1 MKKSLLSFLRS
12 NPKLLNSIILLT
24 CWSQIHAHAN
34 SYYFNR
40 HESVTPIIEIDDTS
54 ENKTFDVTDQNPTIE
69 SRNKREL
76 SEVSTAKNFNKSNL
90 KANTKIL
97 ASTFGN
103 TILSESNS
111 GEIRDYI
118 SDIKEGVIGT
128 SLEHPIDQIYDN
140 IFKIS
145 VDEKINPAYQYTLE
159 YDLYGV
165 NSYKEVSKV
174 INDDLAVGLGG
185 KNIQKNTIWTHQS
198 EPIAEQPIKQG
209 KNTVIFTLPYL
220 SDYSY
225 KVRNLRIS
233 ISNKKQKFES
243 IHEEKYNA
251 LSASK
256 FVGNINDSEKL
267 ILSSAELNILK
278 GTVKSAENFSIT
290 ALRDIDMPALTP
302 EMVNVTSEN
311 AGYRFL
317 PHGEHFSAPAKVALG
332 YNKSKIPTGYTEQ
345 DIKTFYFDK
354 AEKKWIALDKDS
366 INWKQNIVVSNTTH
380 FTDMINGVL
389 KVPESPETGS
399 YAPNSI
405 KDIKAANPSEGIVS
419 IAPPS
424 PNSMGSVTTSF
435 PIKLPAGRAG
445 MQPSLSV
452 SYNSEGGNGWLGLGW
467 DLSIPAVTID
477 TRWGV
482 PTYNTGKETELYTLG
497 GEQLAFE
504 VSSGVFAMPNRNEG
518 FDKGR
523 LSDRQFYPRIE
534 GSYNKII
541 RKGTNPKDYVWVVTS
556 KDGTKSYFGGDDS
569 GVKENAV
576 LKDVNGNIGYWALY
590 KTVDTNKNYVKYIY
604 DNSVYT
610 DNPGNGGQQIYP
622 LQINYTLN
630 ETNNPSK
637 NYKVT
642 FETALKDDVQ
652 IDGRL
657 GFLKI
662 VAKKLSKIGVSY
674 GDTNVRS
681 YQFSYIEGVFKKQLL
696 KNIKELDAS
705 DSDFY
710 TNEIEYE
717 NLDTEVFGPVQN
729 WSVEDNANVSGQG
742 YSMLSGS
749 SSESLGTNFGISIGT
764 YTVPNIPTADQS
776 LFSFRKGTFG
786 AHGSVSNNKS
796 NIKVTLLDI
805 DGDNLPDRVYE
816 SGGLIYFSKNLSVPG
831 GQQKFGASI
840 PVSGN
845 TSELGKT
852 KVLAWGV
859 GIDGNFGNTSLG
871 FDYSNSTSTTSS
883 YFMDFN
889 SDGLVDFVKDGK
901 VFFNRIV
908 SGVPSFYPDSNGSP
922 SPIYIATSSTQQS
935 LFDSQDQTEKKMML
949 EQNPLHDVV
958 RVWVAPKSGTITVK
972 NSFKLNQI
980 ICPNNED
987 CSKADGVSVSF
998 QHKNNNPLVANINAG
1013 DFSAYTFA
1021 DQVIN
1026 INKGEK
1032 LYFRITSK
1040 YDGTMD
1046 QVAWNPEITYSVLNA
1061 PNQDSDNRNLS
1072 VYKAQ
1077 EDFVNSNGSAYYTGE
1092 AGSLNLYLNKPIP
1105 LSDNADIILKVNDVI
1120 IPLPTISSASSY
1132 NNAIIGSPVLLN
1144 AKDKVTIKVN
1154 TDTQID
1160 WSRFKLIPEFT
1171 GISGQK
1177 AYIQVEYTMYND
1189 RGNFS
1194 TYSANSSDVGKK
1206 ILVKAS
1212 SLPNFNNRNG
1222 KIVISAKTKNR
1233 LLTKTTYQ
1241 IVNGNNTVIT
1251 TFGNPYILTTNDVA
1265 AGNNQIYLET
1275 TVSSDDRDFI
1285 NNITT
1290 INGVLV
1296 NSNLN
1301 YINNP
1306 GNLSLQIPNTNNTS
1320 HSDGTIVIGQSTTL
1334 YFVLQ
1339 NYAPN
1344 TSATLSITDTS
1355 TGNGVNFQNGTLSG
1369 QPGLSTSTSVNLGPG
1384 VYTYNLNFFQGSNT
1398 NANTKIYIT
1407 NGGTETNLTSFV
1419 NTPPHKP
1426 ILAPLSPTAAL
1437 NSNQYDERFGIL
1449 YRGWG
1454 GFVLN
1459 GNNNTKNTVVEA
1471 YDLNKN
1477 YANSGTVV
1485 EMKIDETRLALSNSY
1500 GTNPGTNPP
1509 VNVPQ
1514 VDPNGNVIFPDN
1526 NSSLS
1531 KNYFLMLNSNINNV
1545 DKGRLTDV
1553 DPTIY
1558 MSQQLVNASRLG
1570 IHSVDT
1576 AFDNYSISQSPGD
1589 QLNAPSI
1596 KMKNQSISV
1605 AGGVSIGG
1613 VVGINS
1619 SHTIFSK
1626 GQSIR
1631 NVLDYNGDGFPDDFN
1646 KKSIKLTTSI
1656 GGPSNAGQDSFSLN
1670 HYQSVSSA
1678 STQGLSTGYSFSH
1691 GESSRMAFIRTVGSK
1706 NKDKFNNVEKAIK
1719 GSHESQKGS
1728 TKLSISGNAE
1738 QSDEKSEETFLDING
1753 DGLPD
1758 LYDNGNFSLS
1768 VGRNNFANNASWNTG
1783 EASKGTGLTT
1793 GLGGGISLFW
1803 GSFEG
1808 GINTST
1814 TESDTKEEL
1823 IDINGDGLPD
1833 KVTYTG
1839 SIAKVYI
1846 NKGKG
1851 IENSP
1856 LSDITATSNFHTD
1869 QSKSIGGNVAGT
1881 ILIPIPTNPTATTG
1895 LKLNISIGVSTGK
1908 STSKTKSTFKDMNGD
1923 GYPDFVTSDN
1933 ENNIKVRLNQIGT
1946 TNLLKKVTT
1955 PMGGSW
1961 EVAYERVG
1969 NTYDMPQSKYVLK
1982 SVITNDGFAGDNA
1995 YSPDVSKVTASYEK
2009 PFHSRRERTFYG
2021 FEKLTVNQIDTKQGG
2036 ASSNVVYRK
2045 TIQIFNNSN
2054 YYLKGALLNE
2064 KLLDAN
2070 DKVWTEKNN
2079 TYSLRKIKN
2088 VDLTETLF
2096 IGEAE
2101 KNAVNYACFAVLTG
2115 TDSKFYEG
2123 VLTTNKSTSTLFKK
2137 FDQWGNATEVE
2148 DKGDI
2153 DIGASE
2159 LLTSK
2164 IVYTLVNPTAY
2175 IVMPTS
2181 VKNTANGVTR
2191 EKKAV
2196 YNPANG
2202 NLTSMTILNQGANY
2216 SVYEFEY
2223 NTYGNITKSTGPAN
2237 SQGQKFFHQYTYDD
2251 NVKTYPVKVQDA
2263 FGYTSKTQYDFR
2275 FGVPTLTEDM
2285 NLQPMEYKYDD
2296 KARTVEIRGPYEM
2309 FNNIPWTIKFEY
2321 NPITNAPQNSTNAQS
2336 FATTKHY
2343 DPEIAGNTINTIT
2356 IADGFGGAV
2365 QVKKTGDIHNEGIKY
2380 IVAGKVEQDAF
2391 GRALK
2396 TYYPTVEAVGSSNT
2410 LYNAAVDNIEP
2421 TINQYDVLDRVVY
2434 SKLPGENLFSTISYG
2449 FGSDVQGRN
2458 MFQTIFKDELGSIKK
2473 TYTDIK
2479 GRTTSVHE
2487 VSNTGDIKTKFTHDA
2502 IGEILQVQDVQGN
2515 ITTSVYDDLGR
2526 RTSYTHPDS
2535 GVTTF
2540 VYDTASNMTSKTNAA
2555 NEIVEY
2561 KYDYTRLKAVNYPVY
2576 PENNVKYYYGNALD
2590 ASAMDNNA
2598 VGRLWYQTDATG
2610 TQYLKYGRLGE
2621 LTYQRRSVAVP
2632 SSGVFWFA
2640 TEWQYDTWN
2649 RVKTITY
2656 PDGEKLTYQY
2666 NKAGNL
2672 NNITSVKDG
2681 FTYEMI
2687 RQFGYDKFEQR
2698 VYLMNGNDTETTYE
2712 YETNRRRLLKMYAKN
2727 TNGNRYF
2734 MQNTYQYDAVS
2745 NVMQIH
2751 NNAPVVSGFLGG
2763 GANYA
2768 YGYDDLYRLTS
2779 ASGNWRGVN
2788 TQDQEERHRYTV
2800 AMSYDNMH
2808 NVTSK
2813 TQKHEWTDGP
2823 INNNWTALEPTSY
2836 RLNYKYENASHPH
2849 APSKIIDEPN
2859 LVPSSTCCNPDDPGV
2874 KFQHYQYDA
2883 KGNPTKILQETCNFT
2898 EEKTTYLWDEENRL
2912 RFVDTNPSTPE
2923 SDGATIYTYDAGG
2936 ERIIKDVLSSGYLI
2950 RTIGEQSNTG
2960 PMLTLHNVSM
2970 YPNGLVTINYFFDNI
2985 AVLSRYTKH
2994 YYAGSQRIVS
3004 KIGTNQNI
3012 GTFNCNWLIIP
3023 FGGTTAPINPV
3034 TASNNI
3040 LQTATQS
3047 NLSVMQ
3053 LNSITPPPN
3062 YGQNAGYSGNC
3073 VSNYSGDKETE
3084 IYWFHSDHLG
3094 SSSYITGRDGEV
3106 TQNIE
3111 YFPSGEVFVE
3121 NHNIKSNNSPYK
3133 FNGKE
3138 LDAETGYYYYGARYY
3153 NPRVSLWLNVDPL
3166 NESYLLYQDYPDIL
3180 NSKTLNSYGYTYQ
3193 NPIKYTD
3200 YEGALP
3206 IPVIT
3211 GLIGGAINVGINI
3224 WVQSKEGNLDFSS
3237 GKTWSRIGLA
3247 AGSGFIA
3254 GATGHVEVAM
3264 AANGL
3269 GNLGDQLISNGG
3281 DFKKVN
3287 YTAVGVSAALGGAS
3301 TKMGQALV
3309 KSRVIN
3315 GVVYPIADRLTRNAA
3330 ISSTSRYTATLY
3342 EKTGETVA
3350 SRLIS
3355 RSTNVLGSVT
3365 SNSTIGIVGTKNVPD
3380 YFRNWYDSS
3389 TRWIYNKK
3397 LRKYQKQTIS
3407 VGVLRGRA
3415 IGDNE

>member
-34 SYYFNR
+34 SYYFNK

-54 ENKTFDVTDQNPTIE
+54 ENKTFDVTDQKPTIE

-97 ASTFGN
+97 ASTLGN

-118 SDIKEGVIGT
+118 SDVKEGVIGT

-198 EPIAEQPIKQG
+198 EPIAEQSIKQG

-243 IHEEKYNA
+243 IHEAKYNA

-332 YNKSKIPTGYTEQ
+332 YDKSKIPTGYTEQ

-366 INWKQNIVVSNTTH
+366 INWKQNILVSNTTH
-380 FTDMINGVL
+380 FTDMVNGVL

-504 VSSGVFAMPNRNEG
+504 VSNSVFAMPNRNEG

-556 KDGTKSYFGGDDS
+556 KDGTKSYFGGDETGLKD
-569 GVKENAV
+569 NAV
-576 LKDVNGNIGYWALY
+576 LKDANLNIGHWALY
-590 KTVDTNKNYVKYIY
+590 KTVDTNGNYVLYTY
-604 DNSVYT
+604 DKRPYSSSGSL
-610 DNPGNGGQQIYP
+610 GNGGEEIYISKI
-622 LQINYTLN
+622 QYTLN
-630 ETNNPSK
+630 DNNTN
-637 NYKVT
+637 
-642 FETALKDDVQ
+642 LKKYTVNFGYDSLQRDDVQ
-652 IDGRL
+652 INARL
-657 GFLKI
+657 GFLQ
-662 VAKKLSKIGVSY
+662 VTSKRLGSIQILYDS
-674 GDTNVRS
+674 NKVRS
-681 YQFSYIEGVFKKQLL
+681 YEFKYKNGAFFKSLL
-696 KNIKELDAS
+696 ETITEKDAS
-705 DSDFY
+705 GNVFY
-710 TNEIEYE
+710 TNKIEYFNNIE
-717 NLDTEVFGPVQN
+717 TSQYSSETTIDAI
-729 WSVEDNANVSGQG
+729 ANDAVIN
-742 YSMLSGS
+742 S
-749 SSESLGTNFGISIGT
+749 SSLLGHGDSNNTTIGG
-764 YTVPNIPTADQS
+764 A
-776 LFSFRKGTFG
+776 LTFG
-786 AHGSVSNNKS
+786 VA
-796 NIKVTLLDI
+796 LA
-805 DGDNLPDRVYE
+805 GD
-816 SGGLIYFSKNLSVPG
+816 
-831 GQQKFGASI
+831 
-840 PVSGN
+840 
-845 TSELGKT
+845 
-852 KVLAWGV
+852 
-859 GIDGNFGNTSLG
+859 
-871 FDYSNSTSTTSS
+871 
-883 YFMDFN
+883 
-889 SDGLVDFVKDGK
+889 
-901 VFFNRIV
+901 
-908 SGVPSFYPDSNGSP
+908 
-922 SPIYIATSSTQQS
+922 
-935 LFDSQDQTEKKMML
+935 KKGY
-949 EQNPLHDVV
+949 NPLI
-958 RVWVAPKSGTITVK
+958 KS
-972 NSFKLNQI
+972 
-980 ICPNNED
+980 
-987 CSKADGVSVSF
+987 A
-998 QHKNNNPLVANINAG
+998 
-1013 DFSAYTFA
+1013 
-1021 DQVIN
+1021 
-1026 INKGEK
+1026 
-1032 LYFRITSK
+1032 
-1040 YDGTMD
+1040 
-1046 QVAWNPEITYSVLNA
+1046 
-1061 PNQDSDNRNLS
+1061 
-1072 VYKAQ
+1072 
-1077 EDFVNSNGSAYYTGE
+1077 
-1092 AGSLNLYLNKPIP
+1092 
-1105 LSDNADIILKVNDVI
+1105 
-1120 IPLPTISSASSY
+1120 
-1132 NNAIIGSPVLLN
+1132 
-1144 AKDKVTIKVN
+1144 
-1154 TDTQID
+1154 
-1160 WSRFKLIPEFT
+1160 
-1171 GISGQK
+1171 
-1177 AYIQVEYTMYND
+1177 
-1189 RGNFS
+1189 
-1194 TYSANSSDVGKK
+1194 
-1206 ILVKAS
+1206 
-1212 SLPNFNNRNG
+1212 
-1222 KIVISAKTKNR
+1222 
-1233 LLTKTTYQ
+1233 
-1241 IVNGNNTVIT
+1241 
-1251 TFGNPYILTTNDVA
+1251 TFGGDY
-1265 AGNNQIYLET
+1265 Q
-1275 TVSSDDRDFI
+1275 
-1285 NNITT
+1285 
-1290 INGVLV
+1290 
-1296 NSNLN
+1296 
-1301 YINNP
+1301 
-1306 GNLSLQIPNTNNTS
+1306 
-1320 HSDGTIVIGQSTTL
+1320 
-1334 YFVLQ
+1334 
-1339 NYAPN
+1339 
-1344 TSATLSITDTS
+1344 
-1355 TGNGVNFQNGTLSG
+1355 
-1369 QPGLSTSTSVNLGPG
+1369 
-1384 VYTYNLNFFQGSNT
+1384 YTEGE
-1398 NANTKIYIT
+1398 
-1407 NGGTETNLTSFV
+1407 GG
-1419 NTPPHKP
+1419 
-1426 ILAPLSPTAAL
+1426 
-1437 NSNQYDERFGIL
+1437 
-1449 YRGWG
+1449 
-1454 GFVLN
+1454 
-1459 GNNNTKNTVVEA
+1459 
-1471 YDLNKN
+1471 
-1477 YANSGTVV
+1477 
-1485 EMKIDETRLALSNSY
+1485 
-1500 GTNPGTNPP
+1500 
-1509 VNVPQ
+1509 
-1514 VDPNGNVIFPDN
+1514 
-1526 NSSLS
+1526 
-1531 KNYFLMLNSNINNV
+1531 
-1545 DKGRLTDV
+1545 GRLSMTDV
-1553 DPTIY
+1553 D
-1558 MSQQLVNASRLG
+1558 
-1570 IHSVDT
+1570 
-1576 AFDNYSISQSPGD
+1576 
-1589 QLNAPSI
+1589 
-1596 KMKNQSISV
+1596 
-1605 AGGVSIGG
+1605 
-1613 VVGINS
+1613 
-1619 SHTIFSK
+1619 
-1626 GQSIR
+1626 
-1631 NVLDYNGDGFPDDFN
+1631 
-1646 KKSIKLTTSI
+1646 
-1656 GGPSNAGQDSFSLN
+1656 
-1670 HYQSVSSA
+1670 
-1678 STQGLSTGYSFSH
+1678 
-1691 GESSRMAFIRTVGSK
+1691 
-1706 NKDKFNNVEKAIK
+1706 
-1719 GSHESQKGS
+1719 
-1728 TKLSISGNAE
+1728 
-1738 QSDEKSEETFLDING
+1738 
-1753 DGLPD
+1753 
-1758 LYDNGNFSLS
+1758 
-1768 VGRNNFANNASWNTG
+1768 
-1783 EASKGTGLTT
+1783 
-1793 GLGGGISLFW
+1793 
-1803 GSFEG
+1803 
-1808 GINTST
+1808 
-1814 TESDTKEEL
+1814 
-1823 IDINGDGLPD
+1823 GDGLPD
-1833 KVTYTG
+1833 KIVKNDWNSPNTVFKYRKKG
-1839 SIAKVYI
+1839 QDMSSFSNSILTP
-1846 NKGKG
+1846 
-1851 IENSP
+1851 ENSK
-1856 LSDITATSNFHTD
+1856 SFSY
-1869 QSKSIGGNVAGT
+1869 SKSYTNSFGFQATAGD
-1881 ILIPIPTNPTATTG
+1881 LFTA
-1895 LKLNISIGVSTGK
+1895 STSFG
-1908 STSKTKSTFKDMNGD
+1908 TSKTKDFTYNYFTDANSDGIQDIVNNGQIYFGRIESGVLKYTTDVLLTPNPITKGAAISTPSTDCDDLIEDYKNSPLHDVVKIWRAPYDGQIKISGVIKLNNLSSPDGVKVSLQSYKPETNSSTFLVPFTLLNAANSTYTINQPSVDVKQGDYFYFRVNSVDNGSKDVVELPVNIEYIYSPLANIYHLYNDSSETPLRQFNNVSLISNKNGIGVPLNVNTGEITGVFVKPITVRDISINVLKKQSNGTVTSIGSQQYAYNTAGSQSILFNTGSLAEGDILYFQVKSDVNEKWENLNFNNLKLKINYNSSNIELPIVPDIQFYNLKTNTSSTFKSHFSPPTNLSNYGLYAKLTGKPVGKYAFVVRTRTGNGNFIAPQITVINWTGSVSSIQQLSIYQSITQGSQYYVECYSDVTSNEGLDTNTSNISVELREPVYFNTSAPTVYATHDVNVYGKDTDKVYQAGSSTTLSKDDGRFGVMYRNWGQFIYHGGHGTLPNTCGQFQSQLINYGNQAIDPSKLIPPNDPNDPTPLSERVFIMMNAYNGKDLNIQTNPDYVQRFIGISKTTYVQNLNVSTSRMGMNDMGVLSQSTPTNTTGVFNAPVKQSKTTNSNTGSSAGADFFALNTTSSSGKTINTLDYFDMNGD
-1923 GYPDFVTSDN
+1923 GYPDVLNGNSVQYTNSIGMLSSSTLPGANDNSHRTGHSNTGLGMGQNYPLSEKSNKSSNNKAEQAAQPGVNFSAGSSDGKDN
-1933 ENNIKVRLNQIGT
+1933 SNYSYIDVNGDGLLDRVAENGEIRLNLGYSYAPSETLSYVDFRNGKTNSSNLGAGVSIGGTITDNLPKGLSMFNASISFGAGKSETLSDQKTSLIDINNDGLADLVSSSGGTLNVQLNTGNKFVSMPWNASSAIQRDVSRGFNMNIGVTASILIPIGTTGNSFKISINPSASFGEGDSNVQQQVTDINGDGYPDLLKSQVDGNGNFINNSAQVKYSIIGT

-1995 YSPDVSKVTASYEK
+1995 YSPDVSKVTAIYEK

-2021 FEKLTVNQIDTKQGG
+2021 FEKLTVNQINTKQGG

-2101 KNAVNYACFAVLTG
+2101 KNAVNYACFAVLSG

-2148 DKGDI
+2148 DKGDP

-2223 NTYGNITKSTGPAN
+2223 DTYGNTTKSTGPAN
-2237 SQGQKFFHQYTYDD
+2237 SQGQRFFHQYTYDD
-2251 NVKTYPVKVQDA
+2251 NVKTYPIKVQDA

-2309 FNNIPWTIKFEY
+2309 FNNTWTIRFEY
-2321 NPITNAPQNSTNAQS
+2321 NPITNAPQSATNAQS
-2336 FATTKHY
+2336 YAKTLHN

-2421 TINQYDVLDRVVY
+2421 TINQYDVLDRVIY

-2526 RTSYTHPDS
+2526 RISYKHPDS

-2632 SSGVFWFA
+2632 GSGVYWFA

-2687 RQFGYDKFEQR
+2687 RQLGYDKFEQR

-2712 YETNRRRLLKMYAKN
+2712 YETNRRRLLKMHAKN

-2734 MQNTYQYDAVS
+2734 MQNTYQYDVVS

-2751 NNAPVVSGFLGG
+2751 NNAPVVSGLLGG

-2779 ASGNWRGVN
+2779 ASGNWRGAN
-2788 TQDQEERHRYTV
+2788 TQAQEERHRYTV

-2823 INNNWTALEPTSY
+2823 TNNNWTALEPTSY

-2912 RFVDTNPSTPE
+2912 RFVDTNPSTLQV
-2923 SDGATIYTYDAGG
+2923 DGSAIYTYDAGG
-2936 ERIIKDVLSSGYLI
+2936 ERIIKDVLFTSFIFAFKGEIVGQWPQTLNTSHNA
-2950 RTIGEQSNTG
+2950 TI
-2960 PMLTLHNVSM
+2960 
-2970 YPNGLVTINYFFDNI
+2970 YPNGLITVDFTFGDI
-2985 AVLSRYTKH
+2985 ATDSPRYTKH

-3023 FGGTTAPINPV
+3023 FGGTTPPINPV

-3047 NLSVMQ
+3047 NLTVMQ

-3062 YGQNAGYSGNC
+3062 YGQNAGYNGNC

-3153 NPRVSLWLNVDPL
+3153 NPRVSLWLNVDPMAEAL
-3166 NESYLLYQDYPDIL
+3166 AGRSPYEYTLSNPLRYTDPTGMYPD
-3180 NSKTLNSYGYTYQ
+3180 
-3193 NPIKYTD
+3193 
-3200 YEGALP
+3200 
-3206 IPVIT
+3206 
-3211 GLIGGAINVGINI
+3211 
-3224 WVQSKEGNLDFSS
+3224 
-3237 GKTWSRIGLA
+3237 
-3247 AGSGFIA
+3247 
-3254 GATGHVEVAM
+3254 
-3264 AANGL
+3264 
-3269 GNLGDQLISNGG
+3269 GG
-3281 DFKKVN
+3281 DGDPPSKLSGSKN
-3287 YTAVGVSAALGGAS
+3287 L
-3301 TKMGQALV
+3301 LV
-3309 KSRVIN
+3309 YIMEPN
-3315 GVVYPIADRLTRNAA
+3315 IPL
-3330 ISSTSRYTATLY
+3330 
-3342 EKTGETVA
+3342 
-3350 SRLIS
+3350 
-3355 RSTNVLGSVT
+3355 
-3365 SNSTIGIVGTKNVPD
+3365 SNSHMNRGSKGWDYIGVNSIDDVQGILESHYGKKNVPD
-3380 YFRNWYDSS
+3380 FENVAIRSHGTWGGAKLNPGSSSQEYIFDASKSKGMKYISNHLSSDANLLFTGCNMTIDYLTNPETQANIDSYTNLFLQDDRKVFFNGS
-3389 TRWIYNKK
+3389 SSGSRLPIIDKNKNVVSESFAFDRDLIKKEKVYSGFMQFNLNSKGQAIYQNRLYNMK
-3397 LRKYQKQTIS
+3397 LRSGGGFLRTDLMENKQVIKN
-3407 VGVLRGRA
+3407 GRQV
-3415 IGDNE
+3415 IKK